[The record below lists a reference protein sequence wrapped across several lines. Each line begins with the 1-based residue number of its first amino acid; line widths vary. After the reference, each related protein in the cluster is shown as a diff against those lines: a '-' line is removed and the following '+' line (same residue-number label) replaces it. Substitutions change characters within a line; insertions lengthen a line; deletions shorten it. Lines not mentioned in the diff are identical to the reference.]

1 MSANNIIYNGK
12 EINEIILMNILNMLR
27 RREVLNGNFNIDKL
41 NITSDKYIYDLNL
54 PNDVKISVYFVT
66 TKLNSITNG
75 SPLSE
80 YLDSNINIHKIVV
93 VKDVAKK
100 VIKQI
105 VNDFKN
111 AEVFFESEL
120 MVDIGTI
127 TFIPEH
133 QLLSKEEKEELLSK
147 VPERNIA
154 HIFTTDRMAREYNAV
169 VGDIFRIIR
178 PSIVAGKN
186 VFYRRV
192 INGSWDLLFE

>member
-27 RREVLNGNFNIDKL
+27 RRKVLNGNFNIDKL